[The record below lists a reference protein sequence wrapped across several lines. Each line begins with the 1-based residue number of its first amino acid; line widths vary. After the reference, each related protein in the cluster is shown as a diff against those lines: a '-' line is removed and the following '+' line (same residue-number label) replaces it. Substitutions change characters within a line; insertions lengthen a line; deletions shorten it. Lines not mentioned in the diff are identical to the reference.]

1 MNTYIQMSIKTCIG
15 YLDSFKQGMR
25 MAAMKD
31 DGAISREEEKLLKR
45 LNKATEKYQ
54 RELSDMLD
62 E

>member
-1 MNTYIQMSIKTCIG
+1 MNTYIQMS
-15 YLDSFKQGMR
+15 
-25 MAAMKD
+25 
-31 DGAISREEEKLLKR
+31 ISREEEKLLKR